1 MAGEPTLNNETL
13 DSLGVLTRE
22 QRVRLVNVS
31 ESGCLLETERP
42 LGVGTV
48 GKVHVR
54 FGAEEYSDVIEVVRC
69 HAIRGSGSTY
79 HIGMRFLW
87 TTRRCEGTFRQA
99 IARGL
104 SAQLAATNS
113 LSCRPVGI

>member
-1 MAGEPTLNNETL
+1 MKNETL

-42 LGVGTV
+42 LDVGTV

-79 HIGMRFLW
+79 HVGMRFLW
-87 TTRRCEGTFRQA
+87 TTPRCEGTFRQA
-99 IARGL
+99 VARCL
-104 SAQLAATNS
+104 SAQLAVAG
-113 LSCRPVGI
+113 PMQVM